1 MSDDSNLKLLALNKY
16 FFTIKCKD
24 SRRYILLRVYESFFL
39 RLMSLSSMV
48 ETLTHYVNNGD
59 LKENPP

>member
-16 FFTIKCKD
+16 FFYNQMQI
-24 SRRYILLRVYESFFL
+24 YEEVNLVKGIWIFFL
-39 RLMSLSSMV
+39 TVNVSSMV
-48 ETLTHYVNNGD
+48 ETLAHYVNNGD